1 MDSKLTGAAA
11 SGDTTAPATPE
22 VADSAAAQAVRAAN
36 GINGAGGAN
45 GVDEGP
51 ITTAA
56 DMDVNVT
63 VGPSADGPGD
73 TAPPAASTRASR
85 ANPRKMIPSLRAL
98 ADEDRATAKKAR
110 ASWQMFTIMAEFI
123 EATEYLSEIRPA
135 VSIYGSARLREDSP
149 YYQKTIEIAR
159 LFSDAGFA
167 VISGGGPGIM
177 EAANKGAHA
186 GKSASV
192 GLNIELPHE
201 QQGNPYQD
209 IAMRFRH
216 FFTRKVTFVKNS
228 DAFIVMPGGFG
239 TLDELAEV
247 LTLVQTGK
255 SRAVPVVMYGSRF
268 WKGLLDWFRFTLLPM
283 GLIAEHDLDLM
294 KIVDEPHEVLEA
306 VYEYY
311 EQRGGDHPIPPKEE
325 MFYL

>member
-1 MDSKLTGAAA
+1 
-11 SGDTTAPATPE
+11 
-22 VADSAAAQAVRAAN
+22 
-36 GINGAGGAN
+36 
-45 GVDEGP
+45 
-51 ITTAA
+51 
-56 DMDVNVT
+56 
-63 VGPSADGPGD
+63 
-73 TAPPAASTRASR
+73 
-85 ANPRKMIPSLRAL
+85 MIPSLRAL
-98 ADEDRATAKKAR
+98 ADEERATAKKAR

-149 YYQKTIEIAR
+149 YYDRTIEIAR

-209 IAMRFRH
+209 ISMRFRH

-255 SRAVPVVMYGSRF
+255 SRSVPVVMFGSRF

-283 GLIAEHDLDLM
+283 GLIAEHDLDIM
-294 KIVDEPHEVLEA
+294 RIVDEPKDALDA
-306 VYEYY
+306 VYEFY
-311 EQRGGDHPIPPKEE
+311 EKREGTSPIPPKEE

>member
-1 MDSKLTGAAA
+1 MNTKTKKDTATDTPQAPQQDAPQSSHAAPGKMADKVADIAAA
-11 SGDTTAPATPE
+11 TAMAGAE
-22 VADSAAAQAVRAAN
+22 VDY
-36 GINGAGGAN
+36 
-45 GVDEGP
+45 
-51 ITTAA
+51 
-56 DMDVNVT
+56 
-63 VGPSADGPGD
+63 PGD
-73 TAPPAASTRASR
+73 TAPGPRRGEDPAAPLRMH
-85 ANPRKMIPSLRAL
+85 PRKMIPSLRAL

-123 EATEYLSEIRPA
+123 EATEYLSEVRPA
-135 VSIYGSARLREDSP
+135 VSIYGSARLNEDSP
-149 YYQKTIEIAR
+149 YYAKTVDIAR

-201 QQGNPYQD
+201 QRGNPYQD
-209 IAMRFRH
+209 ISMRFRH
-216 FFTRKVTFVKNS
+216 FFTRKVSFVKNS

-255 SRAVPVVMYGSRF
+255 SRHVPIVMVGTPF
-268 WKGLLDWFRFTLLPM
+268 WQGLLEWFRHTLLPM
-283 GLIAEHDLDLM
+283 GVISPGDLDIM
-294 KIVDEPHEVLEA
+294 KVVDDPHDALEA
-306 VYEYY
+306 VYAFY
-311 EQRGGDHPIPPKEE
+311 ETRETDTTIPTKEE

>member
-1 MDSKLTGAAA
+1 MNK
-11 SGDTTAPATPE
+11 
-22 VADSAAAQAVRAAN
+22 
-36 GINGAGGAN
+36 
-45 GVDEGP
+45 
-51 ITTAA
+51 
-56 DMDVNVT
+56 
-63 VGPSADGPGD
+63 
-73 TAPPAASTRASR
+73 
-85 ANPRKMIPSLRAL
+85 RKVIPSLRSL
-98 ADEDRATAKKAR
+98 ADQERATAKKAR

-135 VSIYGSARLREDSP
+135 ISIYGSARLKPESP
-149 YYQKTIEIAR
+149 YYKLAIQIAQK
-159 LFSDAGFA
+159 FSDAGFA

-255 SRAVPVVMYGSRF
+255 SRSVPVVMYGSRF

-294 KIVDEPHEVLEA
+294 KIVDEPQEVLEA
-306 VYEYY
+306 VYDYY
-311 EQRGGDHPIPPKEE
+311 EKRGGDHPIPPKEE